1 LLIQEIADAM
11 EDAGQSQ
18 GIIIVGGMVSR
29 FIDDCGNDKLWR
41 KRPFPPP
48 KDEADNRLTA
58 LELVVMG
65 AQFEQNAFATANEQL
80 QQQFRNAGA
89 RLTEMGVARL

>member
-1 LLIQEIADAM
+1 
-11 EDAGQSQ
+11 
-18 GIIIVGGMVSR
+18 MVSR

-48 KDEADNRLTA
+48 KDESDNKLTS

-65 AQFEQNAFATANEQL
+65 AQFEQSALRTTNEQL
-80 QQQFRNAGA
+80 QQQFSNAGT
-89 RLTEMGVARL
+89 RLTELGIARM